1 MCKDSEKSSKA
12 QKGSKDLSKE
22 GNKLV
27 FVCFYLNEDETETSV
42 CLRERE
48 RERYRYMYCI
58 VDSDRDRE
66 REEGREKK
74 RG

>member
-27 FVCFYLNEDETETSV
+27 F
-42 CLRERE
+42 CLFLFKWGW
-48 RERYRYMYCI
+48 
-58 VDSDRDRE
+58 DWD
-66 REEGREKK
+66 
-74 RG
+74 